1 MTWKQFTDLVRTHL
15 LVDAQ
20 RKGTGVQN
28 YINQMIRA
36 GAIDLQR
43 FVPQLLNTETYTY
56 RASPSTLAEWSDATT
71 YVFGDVSK
79 ITSGDPPV
87 TIVYQA
93 IGDGPWN
100 VTPPGPSTGTGRW
113 AEVRQTISSP
123 EGAGVQ
129 GEFKVGHTNI
139 TSAWIRRWP
148 TTANK
153 LTKSDYYPLNILDWS
168 ERYEILDGGPE
179 SRSKYWPG
187 RIAFGPSYFVTD
199 PKLADDEKL
208 MIFWEGEKHEWGD
221 GETVLFDAKEA
232 EAVSNY
238 VRAHLQREVDRD
250 LKMFESHL
258 AQYKKQRQEIYRERR
273 SFTPTEANDLG
284 IASNVVG
291 QIQ

>member
-43 FVPQLLNTETYTY
+43 FVPQLLNAETYTY
-56 RASPSTLAEWSDATT
+56 RKSPDTISEWSSDTT
-71 YVFGDVSK
+71 YKFGDVVKVVGAS
-79 ITSGDPPV
+79 T
-87 TIVYQA
+87 TVYQA
-93 IGDGPWN
+93 IGSEPWN
-100 VTPPGPSTGTGRW
+100 VAPPSTGKW
-113 AEVRQTISSP
+113 VEVRQTISSP

-139 TSAWIRRWP
+139 TSAWIRKWP
-148 TTANK
+148 TTTNK

-179 SRSKYWPG
+179 SRTKYWPG

-221 GETVLFDAKEA
+221 AETVLFDAKEA
-232 EAVSNY
+232 EAVANY
-238 VRAHLQREVDRD
+238 VKAHLQREVDRD

>member
-43 FVPQLLNTETYTY
+43 FVPQLLNAETYTY
-56 RASPSTLAEWSDATT
+56 RKSPDTISEWSSDTT
-71 YVFGDVSK
+71 YKFGDVVKVVGAS
-79 ITSGDPPV
+79 T
-87 TIVYQA
+87 TVYQA
-93 IGDGPWN
+93 IGSEPWN
-100 VTPPGPSTGTGRW
+100 VAPPSTGKW
-113 AEVRQTISSP
+113 VEVRQTISSP

-139 TSAWIRRWP
+139 TSAWIRKWP
-148 TTANK
+148 TTTNK
-153 LTKSDYYPLNILDWS
+153 LTKSDYYPLDILDWS

-179 SRSKYWPG
+179 SRTKYWPG

-221 GETVLFDAKEA
+221 AETVLFDAKEA
-232 EAVSNY
+232 EAVANY
-238 VRAHLQREVDRD
+238 VKAHLQREVDRD